1 MYETSMLASNG
12 NCFSA
17 VFLFVFSLT
26 FHLIFIYSYA
36 ELFIFACSQLPITAQ
51 CTFCNLDGWHKQPV
65 TSPQVKSQITQ
76 ELGPSSL
83 MECSV
88 CYEITH
94 PECVQKACG
103 DSAGVQI
110 TGVVNEDL
118 PNSWECPLCC
128 MSGKNTDY
136 KVSFI
141 RKKSINQMD
150 CCTLITIINRIT
162 QMCNMTIFAK

>member
-1 MYETSMLASNG
+1 MLP
-12 NCFSA
+12 
-17 VFLFVFSLT
+17 V
-26 FHLIFIYSYA
+26 
-36 ELFIFACSQLPITAQ
+36 TAQ
-51 CTFCNLDGWHKQPV
+51 CIFCHLDGWHKQPV

-94 PECVQKACG
+94 PECAQKACG
-103 DSAGVQI
+103 EGIQVN
-110 TGVVNEDL
+110 GVVNEDL

-136 KVSFI
+136 KVQLFFPYMYAGGLLSLF
-141 RKKSINQMD
+141 
-150 CCTLITIINRIT
+150 
-162 QMCNMTIFAK
+162 